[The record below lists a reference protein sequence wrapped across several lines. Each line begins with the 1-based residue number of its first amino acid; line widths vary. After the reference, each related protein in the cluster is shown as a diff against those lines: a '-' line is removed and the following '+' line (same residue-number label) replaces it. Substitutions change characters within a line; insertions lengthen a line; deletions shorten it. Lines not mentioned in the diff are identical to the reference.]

1 MILFDSH
8 WNPAVDLQAI
18 YRCYRY
24 GQTKSVFAY
33 RFLTEGTM
41 EDKIYSRS
49 VNKSGLAARVIDQ
62 KHPERA
68 FTGAELNDI
77 LATNTMVCC
86 ELWYVLNEFEVCE
99 ASQFI
104 FLSFLRHL
112 PPPPPSILSTPQR
125 PLANHSALGG
135 GQRRRIR
142 WILVL
147 RYEQVRQAT
156 S

>member
-86 ELWYVLNEFEVCE
+86 ELWYVLSKFE
-99 ASQFI
+99 ASRLMRNI
-104 FLSFLRHL
+104 PVHMSTLSVTYL
-112 PPPPPSILSTPQR
+112 PLPPPSILSTPQR
-125 PLANHSALGG
+125 PLANHPALGG
-135 GQRRRIR
+135 GQRRRI
-142 WILVL
+142 
-147 RYEQVRQAT
+147 
-156 S
+156 